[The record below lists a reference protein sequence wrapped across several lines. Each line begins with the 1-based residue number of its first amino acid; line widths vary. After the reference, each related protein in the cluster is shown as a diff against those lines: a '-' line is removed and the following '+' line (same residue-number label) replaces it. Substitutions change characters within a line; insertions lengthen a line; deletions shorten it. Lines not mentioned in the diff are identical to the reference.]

1 MILSVSAVS
10 KSFGALKAVDNVS
23 FTIAKGRIC
32 GFLGPN
38 GAGKTTL
45 IRMIMDI
52 YAPDEGQVDLAPD
65 LVDRDRKNQIGYL
78 PEVRGLYT
86 RAKVRETLLY
96 FARLKGLSKQQ
107 ARENTDFFLDRLKMT
122 DVADQKIEKLSKGN
136 QQKIQLISAIVA
148 KPPLLILDEPFSG
161 LDPVNIKMVSDLIS
175 ELCREG
181 VSIVLST
188 HQMNQAET
196 FCHDILLFN
205 KGRLVLSGEL
215 EAIIQQFSGGVL
227 MVETVPEI
235 PPSPLYRLLRR
246 DGKENHIE
254 LAEDITITSFLHWLV
269 WSGVE
274 IFGLQPHRVPL
285 SDIFIQEVSRHEAR

>member
-23 FTIAKGRIC
+23 FSIPKGRIC

-52 YAPDEGQVDLAPD
+52 YAPDAGEVALAPD

-107 ARENTDFFLDRLKMT
+107 ARDNTDFFLDRLKMT

-161 LDPVNIKMVSDLIS
+161 LDPVNIKMVSDLIT

-205 KGRLVLSGEL
+205 KGRLVLSGAL
-215 EAIIQQFSGGVL
+215 DDIIKQFSGSVL
-227 MVETVPEI
+227 MVETEPEL
-235 PPSPLYRLLRR
+235 PASPLYRLLGR
-246 DGKENHIE
+246 DGKLSRIE
-254 LAEDITITSFLHWLV
+254 LAPEISITSFLHWLV
-269 WSGVE
+269 WCGVE
-274 IFGLQPHRVPL
+274 IFALQPHRVPL
-285 SDIFIQEVSRHEAR
+285 SDIFIQEVSRHETR